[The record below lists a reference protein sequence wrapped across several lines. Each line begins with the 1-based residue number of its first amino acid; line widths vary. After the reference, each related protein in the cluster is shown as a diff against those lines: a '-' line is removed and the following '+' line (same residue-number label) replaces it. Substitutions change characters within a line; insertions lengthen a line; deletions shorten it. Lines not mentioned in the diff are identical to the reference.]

1 MIMIRLLFALILLLL
16 ATPAWATVLEFR
28 PDGKTVRHE
37 SLDYLERQ
45 RTGDTDTKGLYD
57 VYAAAASV
65 TQQVDED
72 LIRAV
77 IRAESFYQ
85 ANAVSPRGAEGL
97 MQLMPDTAD
106 RFHVDNAFS
115 PADNIRGGTSYLA
128 WLLHRYGG
136 NEELAAAAYNAGEGA
151 VDKYH
156 GVPPFPETSDYLRK
170 VKSYLHRPLRTRQS
184 AILDGE
190 ELR

>member
-1 MIMIRLLFALILLLL
+1 MIRLLLAIAALFL

-28 PDGKTVRHE
+28 PDGETVRHE

-57 VYAAAASV
+57 LYAAAASV
-65 TQQVDED
+65 TQRVDED

-77 IRAESFYQ
+77 IHAESFYR

-106 RFHVDNAFS
+106 RFHVDDAFS
-115 PADNIRGGTSYLA
+115 PAENIRGGTSYLA
-128 WLLHRYGG
+128 SLLHRYGG
-136 NEELAAAAYNAGEGA
+136 NEELAVAAYNAGEGA

-156 GVPPFPETSDYLRK
+156 GIPPFQETADYLRR
-170 VKSYLHRPLRTRQS
+170 VKSYLRRPFRTRQS
-184 AILDGE
+184 AILDSE

>member
-1 MIMIRLLFALILLLL
+1 MIMIRLLLVIAALLL

-28 PDGKTVRHE
+28 SDGETVRYE

-57 VYAAAASV
+57 AYAAAASV

-77 IRAESFYQ
+77 IHAESFYR
-85 ANAVSPRGAEGL
+85 ANAVSSQGAEGL
-97 MQLMPDTAD
+97 MQLMPETAD
-106 RFHVDNAFS
+106 RFHVDDAFS
-115 PADNIRGGTSYLA
+115 PAENIRGGTSYLG
-128 WLLHRYGG
+128 WLLQRYGG
-136 NEELAAAAYNAGEGA
+136 NEELAVAAYNAGEGA

-156 GVPPFPETSDYLRK
+156 GIPPFPETVDYLRK
-170 VKSYLHRPLRTRQS
+170 VKSYLRRPFRTQQS
-184 AILDGE
+184 AILSGE